1 MCCLIT
7 HSIMKKS
14 IDELSDE
21 EFVQQLIAKLENLKA
36 EADFVY
42 SPPPLPGK
50 EERYYESYISW
61 AENFIDD
68 YDGIMACEAPQRSPE
83 TVEEQKHDIQYHL
96 HKLIDEVMNV
106 NDYDSVLAIR
116 TLLEH
121 FNRMDEHI
129 IEEELSRVDEHL
141 NSLDE
146 YRKFKQA
153 KLLDTKKV
161 TDVQFAHAIDVLLLE
176 IDNKGRYIFESKSH
190 WIAVFRVAADMHLI
204 GDNDYQGFDN
214 WIHRIH
220 PKQLRIDFT
229 SKTLKPMTTH
239 CYFLPFDKWEFQ
251 PMKNETKRP
260 YDKMVTVVV
269 RLKKLLEQK
278 KSKKL
283 ALSFNPKNNL
293 ITHKITQWLLSW
305 RLQK

>member
-1 MCCLIT
+1 MT
-7 HSIMKKS
+7 GN
-14 IDELSDE
+14 
-21 EFVQQLIAKLENLKA
+21 FV
-36 EADFVY
+36 
-42 SPPPLPGK
+42 
-50 EERYYESYISW
+50 
-61 AENFIDD
+61 DD
-68 YDGIMACEAPQRSPE
+68 DGIMVCDAPQLSPE
-83 TVEEQKHDIQYHL
+83 RVEEQKHDIQYHL

-106 NDYDSVLAIR
+106 NDYDRVLVIR

-121 FNRMDEHI
+121 FNRKDEHI
-129 IEEELSRVDEHL
+129 IE
-141 NSLDE
+141 DE

-161 TDVQFAHAIDVLLLE
+161 TDVQFAHAIDLLLLE
-176 IDNKGRYIFESKSH
+176 IDNNGRYIFESKSH

-220 PKQLRIDFT
+220 PKHLRIDFT

-239 CYFLPFDKWEFQ
+239 CYFQPFDKWEFQ
-251 PMKNETKRP
+251 PLKNETKRP

-269 RLKKLLEQK
+269 RLRKLLEQE

-293 ITHKITQWLLSW
+293 ITHKITQWLLAW
-305 RLQK
+305 RLPK

>member
-1 MCCLIT
+1 
-7 HSIMKKS
+7 MKKS

-61 AENFIDD
+61 AENFIDYCD
-68 YDGIMACEAPQRSPE
+68 SCMVCDAPQLSPE

-176 IDNKGRYIFESKSH
+176 IDNNGRYIFESKSH

-239 CYFLPFDKWEFQ
+239 CYFLPFDKWKFQ

-269 RLKKLLEQK
+269 RLKKLLEQEK
-278 KSKKL
+278 K
-283 ALSFNPKNNL
+283 
-293 ITHKITQWLLSW
+293 
-305 RLQK
+305 

>member
-1 MCCLIT
+1 MCCLII
-7 HSIMKKS
+7 HSIMKNRKKE
-14 IDELSDE
+14 ISDE
-21 EFVQQLIAKLENLKA
+21 EFVQQLIAKLENLEA

-42 SPPPLPGK
+42 NCPPPLLGK
-50 EERYYESYISW
+50 EALTED
-61 AENFIDD
+61 FVDD
-68 YDGIMACEAPQRSPE
+68 YGGIMACDAPQLSPE
-83 TVEEQKHDIQYHL
+83 AVEEEKHDIQYHL
-96 HKLIDEVMNV
+96 HKLIDEVVNV

-121 FNRMDEHI
+121 FNRIDEHI
-129 IEEELSRVDEHL
+129 IEVELPRVDEHL

-161 TDVQFAHAIDVLLLE
+161 TDVQFAHAIDLLLLE

-220 PKQLRIDFT
+220 TKHLRIDFT

-269 RLKKLLEQK
+269 RLKKLLEQVK
-278 KSKKL
+278 M
-283 ALSFNPKNNL
+283 
-293 ITHKITQWLLSW
+293 
-305 RLQK
+305 

>member
-21 EFVQQLIAKLENLKA
+21 EFVQQLIAKLKNLKA

-61 AENFIDD
+61 AENFIDYCD
-68 YDGIMACEAPQRSPE
+68 SCMVCDAPQLSPE

-141 NSLDE
+141 YSLDE

-161 TDVQFAHAIDVLLLE
+161 TDDQFAHAIDLLMLE
-176 IDNKGRYIFESKSH
+176 IDNNGRYIFESKSH

-220 PKQLRIDFT
+220 PKHLRIDFT

-239 CYFLPFDKWEFQ
+239 CYFQPFDKWEFQ
-251 PMKNETKRP
+251 PLKNETKRP

-269 RLKKLLEQK
+269 RLKKLLE
-278 KSKKL
+278 
-283 ALSFNPKNNL
+283 
-293 ITHKITQWLLSW
+293 
-305 RLQK
+305 

>member
-1 MCCLIT
+1 MT
-7 HSIMKKS
+7 
-14 IDELSDE
+14 
-21 EFVQQLIAKLENLKA
+21 
-36 EADFVY
+36 
-42 SPPPLPGK
+42 
-50 EERYYESYISW
+50 
-61 AENFIDD
+61 ENFVDD
-68 YDGIMACEAPQRSPE
+68 YDGIMVCEAPQRSPE
-83 TVEEQKHDIQYHL
+83 AVEEQKHDIQYHL

-129 IEEELSRVDEHL
+129 IEELSRVDEHL
-141 NSLDE
+141 YSLDE

-161 TDVQFAHAIDVLLLE
+161 TDDLFAHAIDLLMLE
-176 IDNKGRYIFESKSH
+176 IDNNGRYIFESKSH

-220 PKQLRIDFT
+220 PKHLRIDFT

-239 CYFLPFDKWEFQ
+239 CYFQPFDKWEFQ

-269 RLKKLLEQK
+269 RLKKLLEQEK
-278 KSKKL
+278 KVR
-283 ALSFNPKNNL
+283 N
-293 ITHKITQWLLSW
+293 
-305 RLQK
+305 

>member
-1 MCCLIT
+1 
-7 HSIMKKS
+7 MKNRKKE
-14 IDELSDE
+14 ISDE
-21 EFVQQLIAKLENLKA
+21 EFVQQLIAKLENLEA

-42 SPPPLPGK
+42 NCPPSLSGEK
-50 EERYYESYISW
+50 AM
-61 AENFIDD
+61 AEDFVDD
-68 YDGIMACEAPQRSPE
+68 YGGIMACDAPQLSPE
-83 TVEEQKHDIQYHL
+83 AVEEEKHGIQYHL
-96 HKLIDEVMNV
+96 HKLIDEVVNV

-121 FNRMDEHI
+121 FNRIAEHI
-129 IEEELSRVDEHL
+129 IEVELPRVDEHL

-239 CYFLPFDKWEFQ
+239 CYFLPFNKWEFQ

-260 YDKMVTVVV
+260 YDKMVTVVI
-269 RLKKLLEQK
+269 RLKKLLEQV
-278 KSKKL
+278 
-283 ALSFNPKNNL
+283 
-293 ITHKITQWLLSW
+293 KI
-305 RLQK
+305 

>member
-1 MCCLIT
+1 
-7 HSIMKKS
+7 MKYRKFK
-14 IDELSDE
+14 ISDE
-21 EFVQQLIAKLENLKA
+21 ESVQQLIAKLKNLLA

-42 SPPPLPGK
+42 DCPPPLPGK
-50 EERYYESYISW
+50 E
-61 AENFIDD
+61 AMTENFVDD
-68 YDGIMACEAPQRSPE
+68 DGIMVCDAPQLSPE

-121 FNRMDEHI
+121 FNRMDGHI

-161 TDVQFAHAIDVLLLE
+161 TDVQFAHAIDLLLLE

-220 PKQLRIDFT
+220 PKHLRIDFT

-239 CYFLPFDKWEFQ
+239 CYFQPFDKWEFQ
-251 PMKNETKRP
+251 PLKNETNRP

-269 RLKKLLEQK
+269 RLKKLLEQEK
-278 KSKKL
+278 KVR
-283 ALSFNPKNNL
+283 N
-293 ITHKITQWLLSW
+293 
-305 RLQK
+305 

>member
-1 MCCLIT
+1 
-7 HSIMKKS
+7 MKKS

-61 AENFIDD
+61 AENFIDYCD
-68 YDGIMACEAPQRSPE
+68 SCMVCDAPQLSPE

-146 YRKFKQA
+146 YRKFKQV

-176 IDNKGRYIFESKSH
+176 IDNNGRYIFESKSH

-239 CYFLPFDKWEFQ
+239 CYFLPFDKWKFQ

-269 RLKKLLEQK
+269 RLKKLLEQEK
-278 KSKKL
+278 K
-283 ALSFNPKNNL
+283 
-293 ITHKITQWLLSW
+293 
-305 RLQK
+305 

>member
-278 KSKKL
+278 KK
-283 ALSFNPKNNL
+283 
-293 ITHKITQWLLSW
+293 
-305 RLQK
+305 

>member
-21 EFVQQLIAKLENLKA
+21 EFVQQLIAKLENLKT

-278 KSKKL
+278 KK
-283 ALSFNPKNNL
+283 
-293 ITHKITQWLLSW
+293 
-305 RLQK
+305 

>member
-1 MCCLIT
+1 
-7 HSIMKKS
+7 MKKS
-14 IDELSDE
+14 INELSDE
-21 EFVQQLIAKLENLKA
+21 EFAQQLIAQLENLKA

-42 SPPPLPGK
+42 DSPPPLPGK
-50 EERYYESYISW
+50 EERYYESYISLT
-61 AENFIDD
+61 ENFVDD
-68 YDGIMACEAPQRSPE
+68 YDGCMVCDAPQLSPE

-121 FNRMDEHI
+121 FNRIDEHI

-141 NSLDE
+141 YSLDE
-146 YRKFKQA
+146 YKKFKQA
-153 KLLDTKKV
+153 KLPDTKKV
-161 TDVQFAHAIDVLLLE
+161 ADAQFAHAIDLLMLE

-239 CYFLPFDKWEFQ
+239 CYFLPFDKWKFQ
-251 PMKNETKRP
+251 PLKNETKRP

-269 RLKKLLEQK
+269 RLKKLLEQGK
-278 KSKKL
+278 M
-283 ALSFNPKNNL
+283 
-293 ITHKITQWLLSW
+293 
-305 RLQK
+305 

>member
-1 MCCLIT
+1 
-7 HSIMKKS
+7 MKNRKNE
-14 IDELSDE
+14 IRDEK
-21 EFVQQLIAKLENLKA
+21 FVKQLIARLENLLA
-36 EADFVY
+36 EAGSVY
-42 SPPPLPGK
+42 ACPPPLPGK
-50 EERYYESYISW
+50 KECHFESYIYMT
-61 AENFIDD
+61 ENFVDD
-68 YDGIMACEAPQRSPE
+68 YDGIMVCEAPQRSPE
-83 TVEEQKHDIQYHL
+83 AVEEQKHDIQYHL

-220 PKQLRIDFT
+220 PKHLRIDFT

-239 CYFLPFDKWEFQ
+239 CYFQPFDKWEFQ

-269 RLKKLLEQK
+269 RLKKLLEQEK
-278 KSKKL
+278 KVR
-283 ALSFNPKNNL
+283 N
-293 ITHKITQWLLSW
+293 
-305 RLQK
+305 

>member
-1 MCCLIT
+1 
-7 HSIMKKS
+7 MKKS

-61 AENFIDD
+61 AENFIDYCD
-68 YDGIMACEAPQRSPE
+68 SCMVCDAPQLSPE

-106 NDYDSVLAIR
+106 NDYDCVLAIR

-153 KLLDTKKV
+153 KLLDTK
-161 TDVQFAHAIDVLLLE
+161 
-176 IDNKGRYIFESKSH
+176 ESDRRS
-190 WIAVFRVAADMHLI
+190 VCSC
-204 GDNDYQGFDN
+204 
-214 WIHRIH
+214 HR
-220 PKQLRIDFT
+220 P
-229 SKTLKPMTTH
+229 
-239 CYFLPFDKWEFQ
+239 
-251 PMKNETKRP
+251 
-260 YDKMVTVVV
+260 
-269 RLKKLLEQK
+269 
-278 KSKKL
+278 
-283 ALSFNPKNNL
+283 SFVGN
-293 ITHKITQWLLSW
+293 
-305 RLQK
+305 R

>member
-1 MCCLIT
+1 
-7 HSIMKKS
+7 MKNRKNE
-14 IDELSDE
+14 IRDEK
-21 EFVQQLIAKLENLKA
+21 FVKQLIARLENLLA

-42 SPPPLPGK
+42 DCLPPLPGK
-50 EERYYESYISW
+50 KECHFESYIYMT
-61 AENFIDD
+61 ENFVDD
-68 YDGIMACEAPQRSPE
+68 YDGIMACDSPQHSLEA
-83 TVEEQKHDIQYHL
+83 VEEQKHDIQYHL
-96 HKLIDEVMNV
+96 HKLIDEVVNV

-141 NSLDE
+141 YSLDE

-161 TDVQFAHAIDVLLLE
+161 TDDLFAHAIDLLMLE
-176 IDNKGRYIFESKSH
+176 IDNNGRYIFESKSH

-220 PKQLRIDFT
+220 PKHLRIDFT

-239 CYFLPFDKWEFQ
+239 CYFQPFDKWEFQ

-269 RLKKLLEQK
+269 RLKKLLEQEK
-278 KSKKL
+278 K
-283 ALSFNPKNNL
+283 
-293 ITHKITQWLLSW
+293 
-305 RLQK
+305 

>member
-1 MCCLIT
+1 
-7 HSIMKKS
+7 MKKS

-21 EFVQQLIAKLENLKA
+21 EFVQQLIAKLGNLKA

-278 KSKKL
+278 KK
-283 ALSFNPKNNL
+283 
-293 ITHKITQWLLSW
+293 
-305 RLQK
+305 

>member
-129 IEEELSRVDEHL
+129 IEEELSRIDEHL
-141 NSLDE
+141 YSLDE

-239 CYFLPFDKWEFQ
+239 CYFQPFDKWEFQ

-278 KSKKL
+278 KK
-283 ALSFNPKNNL
+283 
-293 ITHKITQWLLSW
+293 
-305 RLQK
+305 